1 MKTSKIIVYI
11 YLYHFVNFIRIK
23 TIYRASVKY
32 IMNTFWNRRI
42 FIQIKPG
49 DIESFCF
56 DFFFFWSRPP
66 HTFTENSSHLPE
78 IYFRVISINILLKLS
93 HFRVDGA
100 CLVPLECVYADS
112 QDWMSEA
119 YNSLQTQIADQ
130 EFSFIKISKVK
141 LVSFLICSESWIS

>member
-1 MKTSKIIVYI
+1 MILRV
-11 YLYHFVNFIRIK
+11 FVLI
-23 TIYRASVKY
+23 
-32 IMNTFWNRRI
+32 
-42 FIQIKPG
+42 
-49 DIESFCF
+49 
-56 DFFFFWSRPP
+56 FFFFGHGLLTNSQKI
-66 HTFTENSSHLPE
+66 SSHLPE

-141 LVSFLICSESWIS
+141 LVSFLICSES

>member
-1 MKTSKIIVYI
+1 MKTSKNHCL
-11 YLYHFVNFIRIK
+11 YLLNFIRIK

-42 FIQIKPG
+42 FIQIKPD

-56 DFFFFWSRPP
+56 DFFFFFGHGLITHSQKI
-66 HTFTENSSHLPE
+66 SSHLPE
-78 IYFRVISINILLKLS
+78 IYFRVISINILLKLI

-119 YNSLQTQIADQ
+119 YSSLQTQIADQ

>member
-1 MKTSKIIVYI
+1 MILRV
-11 YLYHFVNFIRIK
+11 FVF
-23 TIYRASVKY
+23 
-32 IMNTFWNRRI
+32 I
-42 FIQIKPG
+42 FI
-49 DIESFCF
+49 
-56 DFFFFWSRPP
+56 FFFGHGLLTHSQKI
-66 HTFTENSSHLPE
+66 SSHLPE

-130 EFSFIKISKVK
+130 EFSLKISKVK
-141 LVSFLICSESWIS
+141 LVSFLICSES